1 MEYMKNE
8 STSEPKFSTKTSA
21 TSEPALMELFLDSI
35 KDIYWAENHLVKAL
49 PKMQEAA
56 TSTELAGAIEEH
68 LTQTKGHVARLEQ
81 VFELLGEKAQ
91 AKKCDA
97 MEGISKEG
105 EGIVE
110 STEAGTATRDVG
122 IILASQKVE
131 HYEIASYGGLVQL
144 AITLGLNDVADLLA
158 ETLSEEKEADL
169 ILSEI
174 AENNI
179 NYKAA
184 EEA

>member
-1 MEYMKNE
+1 MKNE
-8 STSEPKFSTKTSA
+8 LTSEPKFSTKTSA
-21 TSEPALMELFLDSI
+21 TAEPALMTLFLDSI

-56 TSTELAGAIEEH
+56 TSVELSGAIQEH
-68 LTQTKGHVARLEQ
+68 LAQTKEHVARLEQ

-105 EGIVE
+105 ESIVE
-110 STEAGTATRDVG
+110 RTEAGTATRDVG

-144 AITLGLNDVADLLA
+144 AITLGLTDVADLLA
-158 ETLSEEKEADL
+158 QTLAEEKDADTV
-169 ILSEI
+169 LSEI

-179 NYKAA
+179 NYNAA